1 MYVDLF
7 ILLLFFGR
15 GWLVLKIFNTCTLKF
30 ISTANASIRYVDQ
43 LDYLP
48 ILSWHWPNQ
57 ILTCRPYSLPQ
68 LLLHSYPFN
77 KYIVSSGNCYSEH
90 YAKGN
95 YGHFQICRLRTTTA
109 HSDYEWFVH
118 TRTRCKYIRNR
129 LGINRSLQ
137 RIAIMNTSRLR
148 SILLIV
154 TMSNFAHSDYEQFGS
169 RRLWVILLI
178 VTMSDF
184 AHIDYEWFC
193 S

>member
-1 MYVDLF
+1 MHRLGTWINWIIYR
-7 ILLLFFGR
+7 FFR
-15 GWLVLKIFNTCTLKF
+15 GIGQIKYWLVVRILCRSFFCIITLSTN
-30 ISTANASIRYVDQ
+30 ISLVAETVTVNIMQ
-43 LDYLP
+43 
-48 ILSWHWPNQ
+48 
-57 ILTCRPYSLPQ
+57 
-68 LLLHSYPFN
+68 
-77 KYIVSSGNCYSEH
+77 
-90 YAKGN
+90 GN

-154 TMSNFAHSDYEQFGS
+154 TMSNFAHSDYEQFCSWRPG
-169 RRLWVILLI
+169 VILLI